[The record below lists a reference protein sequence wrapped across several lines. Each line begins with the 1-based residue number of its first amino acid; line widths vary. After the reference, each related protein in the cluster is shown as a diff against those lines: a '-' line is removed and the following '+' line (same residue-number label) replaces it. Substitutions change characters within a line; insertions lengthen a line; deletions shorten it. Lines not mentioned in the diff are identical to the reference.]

1 VEEHPTSLSL
11 SQLPVPVLVKQPQTG
26 DFIALDSTLKHS
38 VTVKDASQPE
48 APTLQRVKKRRSS
61 RKARNKSLLQPEN
74 LRMPAEVSSES
85 QKRSEQVNGEI
96 EAIDSVLKALDTSGY
111 SMSDMTTTLSGC
123 TGFPM
128 SQKATTEVSGNTVH
142 TPIGPTDSVCSIQSL
157 RLDSSSSDSCS
168 STDSSDESVAIG

>member
-1 VEEHPTSLSL
+1 
-11 SQLPVPVLVKQPQTG
+11 
-26 DFIALDSTLKHS
+26 

-128 SQKATTEVSGNTVH
+128 HPCCGMAVSTYICIHFATMKMDSKAALLTAV
-142 TPIGPTDSVCSIQSL
+142 
-157 RLDSSSSDSCS
+157 
-168 STDSSDESVAIG
+168 